1 MSAKEVD
8 RLHWMRL
15 LAERRATQRQAAEAL
30 GLTARHLRRLYAAFQ
45 ATGAPGLVS
54 KRRGARSNRATPE
67 AMRNEALGIIRTLYP
82 DFGPTLASEKLAEL
96 HGLRPSVETLRQWMV
111 ADGLWTTR
119 KERRKRV
126 QQPRHRRACLGEL
139 IQIDGCDHEWFE
151 DRAPRCTALV
161 YIDDATSRLME
172 LHFARSESTF
182 DYFEATKRY
191 LGAHGKPVAFYS
203 DKASIFRVNAKDP
216 KAGDGFTQFARAMFD
231 LNIDTIC
238 ANSPAAKGRVERAHQ
253 TLQDRLV
260 KELRLRGV
268 RTREAAN
275 QYAPEFMADYNRRF
289 ARPPLSAHNAH
300 RPMLP
305 TEKLERVFTWQEE
318 RRLTQN
324 LTLHY
329 KRVLYLVE
337 PSDYARSAAGRQ
349 VVVRETNEGEVT
361 IEYKGVA
368 LPARP
373 FAKDARVEQAA
384 IVENK
389 LLDAALIDVR
399 ARQTERDKDMF
410 AKKRL
415 TLREEDL
422 LRKNIGQEGL
432 STRRPGRPTLR
443 ELALARQA
451 AEQTKAAGG
460 SGVDQLV
467 AETVARLAMMQRA
480 PAKPGRRR
488 ARATQPTGDAGDMVT
503 SSR

>member
-1 MSAKEVD
+1 VEADTVTMSGKEVD

-15 LAERRATQRQAAEAL
+15 LAEQRTTQRHAADAL

-45 ATGAPGLVS
+45 AAGAPGLVS
-54 KRRGARSNRATPE
+54 KRRGKRSNRAAPN
-67 AMRNEALGIIRTLYP
+67 AMRDQVVGIVRTLYA
-82 DFGPTLASEKLAEL
+82 DFGPTLACEKLAEL
-96 HGLRPSVETLRQWMV
+96 HGLRPSVETLRQWMI

-139 IQIDGCDHEWFE
+139 IQIDGCDHDWFE

-161 YIDDATSRLME
+161 YIDDATGRLME
-172 LHFARSESTF
+172 LYFARSESTF
-182 DYFEATKRY
+182 DYFEATQRY
-191 LGAHGKPVAFYS
+191 LRAHGKPVAFYS

-238 ANSPAAKGRVERAHQ
+238 ANTPAAKGRVERAHQ

-260 KELRLRGV
+260 KEFRLRAIQ
-268 RTREAAN
+268 TREAAN
-275 QYAPEFMADYNRRF
+275 AYAPEFMVDYNRRF
-289 ARPPLSAHNAH
+289 ARSPLSAHNAH

-337 PSDYARSAAGRQ
+337 PNEYARSAAGHQ
-349 VVVRETNEGEVT
+349 VLVRESHGGEVT
-361 IEYKGVA
+361 IEYKDVA
-368 LPARP
+368 LSARA
-373 FAKDARVEQAA
+373 FAKDARVAQAA
-384 IVENK
+384 IVDNK
-389 LLDAALIDVR
+389 LLSAALLEAR
-399 ARQTERDKDMF
+399 TRQTERDTETL

-422 LRKNIGQEGL
+422 MRTSMGVEPL

-451 AEQTKAAGG
+451 AEAEAAGG
-460 SGVDQLV
+460 SVVDQLV
-467 AETVARLAMMQRA
+467 AETVDRLA
-480 PAKPGRRR
+480 RR
-488 ARATQPTGDAGDMVT
+488 A
-503 SSR
+503 